1 MSVLAP
7 QDYTNRI
14 FVRRPTEFAWIA
26 VLLGGL
32 LFLAINLFWLFPT
45 VRDLESIAKEKQR
58 ETALRAASATNDFI
72 ANEHE
77 ALSMSTKA
85 IQPLQSILPVEVKSF
100 LSEYVK
106 ARESVFELTLIG
118 ADGREEYRVSKLFD
132 LSPSDFSDRSQD
144 PEFLETKEMGTYM
157 SQLHAAEDPYVFP
170 LLKIA
175 SPIKRGDEF
184 FGVLSA
190 KIKLQGMWDLV
201 ESFKVGERGFTYVVD
216 KQGVVIA
223 HPDQSITLEN
233 RNVSNRSI
241 ITRALQS
248 QTAVTGEY
256 VNENGDTVFA
266 TASILPHIGWVAV
279 VEEPKADMFRARDRL
294 NMISMWGIVLGFGV
308 LLILTWN
315 WYSLA
320 RTTRLLDRQRN
331 HTAAIIRYLTDGI
344 LQYDHGTKIMLMNPM
359 AEQLLGV
366 SWREVVGRVIEPRD
380 LRNPKLKVLAQV
392 LYPSLAAQVRRVT
405 NDPNEYPKIHEI
417 RITDPV
423 ERDFQVATVPILDE
437 RGISTG
443 FLKVIHDISRER
455 LIARAKSEF
464 ISIAAHQL
472 RTPLSG
478 IKWTLKLLLDQ
489 DLGPI
494 TEKQK
499 TFLTKGYE
507 TNERMIALIRDL
519 LDVARL
525 EEGRFGFE
533 FKEEDMA
540 KLLLSVIREHEPH
553 AEQKGISLKY
563 DLPKQPLPSMTV
575 DASKLAL
582 AITNLVDNAIKYT
595 SKGSVT
601 LSAVVKKPFLEM
613 RVKDT
618 GIGIPKDQKLQLFSK
633 FFRARNALKIQTDGS
648 GLGLF
653 IVRNI
658 IRRHGGEIWF
668 ESIEGKGTTFVF
680 TIPMRKDLIPKSDS
694 IVGD

>member
-1 MSVLAP
+1 M
-7 QDYTNRI
+7 
-14 FVRRPTEFAWIA
+14 A
-26 VLLGGL
+26 V
-32 LFLAINLFWLFPT
+32 NLFWLFPT
-45 VRDLESIAKEKQR
+45 VSDLESIAKEKQTEVTR
-58 ETALRAASATNDFI
+58 RAATSVDSFVVSEENALQSAASALSLVKI
-72 ANEHE
+72 A
-77 ALSMSTKA
+77 
-85 IQPLQSILPVEVKSF
+85 LPVDQKTV

-106 ARESVFELTLIG
+106 SQSSVMEASLISAEG
-118 ADGREEYRVSKLFD
+118 VQEYRLSKSFD
-132 LSPSDFSDRSQD
+132 LTVPVLSDVSST
-144 PEFLETKEMGTYM
+144 PEFFQTKEKGLYM
-157 SQLHAAEDPYVFP
+157 SNLYTIGEPHVIPI
-170 LLKIA
+170 LKMA
-175 SPIKRGDEF
+175 VALKHGDDF
-184 FGVLSA
+184 LGVLSA
-190 KIKLQGMWDLV
+190 NINLEQMWMLA
-201 ESFKVGERGFTYVVD
+201 SSIRVGENGFTYIVD
-216 KQGVVIA
+216 ERGVVIA
-223 HPDQSITLEN
+223 HPDQSVILES
-233 RNVSNRSI
+233 RNALNRSV

-248 QTAVTGEY
+248 QTPVTGEY

-266 TASILPHIGWVAV
+266 TAAVLPHIGWVAV
-279 VEEPKADMFRARDRL
+279 VEEPAVDMFRARDRL
-294 NMISMWGIVLGFGV
+294 NVIATWGMVLGFGV
-308 LLILTWN
+308 LLTLTWN

-366 SWREVVGRVIEPRD
+366 SRREVVERVIEPRD

-437 RGISTG
+437 RGIATG

-478 IKWTLKLLLDQ
+478 IKWTMKLLLDQ

-533 FKEEDMA
+533 FKEEDMT
-540 KLLLSVIREHEPH
+540 KLLLSVIHEYDPR
-553 AEQKGISLKY
+553 AEQKGISIECV
-563 DLPKQPLPSMTV
+563 LPKEPIPLVTV

-595 SKGSVT
+595 AKGKVT
-601 LSAVVKKPFLEM
+601 VIAAVKKPFLEI
-613 RVKDT
+613 RVKDM

-668 ESIEGKGTTFVF
+668 ESVEGKGTTFVF